1 MLALQRTKCRC
12 PLRIFSDLPL
22 ILLLGTSD
30 SLVLLLL
37 SLDEGKNQVFSSNW
51 IDGLFV
57 NAFIV
62 GCFDERLY
70 ESLRRELGVLEGS
83 FVVLGLVVANIDGK
97 FELNRDGVLD
107 GLLRVASISDKF
119 ENVGTTNKRS
129 HSFNSCEIEIIAST
143 AASRNSSSPVRV
155 NPWTF
160 TSINV
165 LRPLSSSQVAGVVL
179 IGSTYVNI
187 SFVLLSY
194 CSKVFSRVNEN
205 K

>member
-97 FELNRDGVLD
+97 FELNRDGVIFVYVFLFEKVDVDDGSFVVCCMIVVDIDGILESERYWSLEGCLD
-107 GLLRVASISDKF
+107 I
-119 ENVGTTNKRS
+119 
-129 HSFNSCEIEIIAST
+129 
-143 AASRNSSSPVRV
+143 SSS
-155 NPWTF
+155 
-160 TSINV
+160 
-165 LRPLSSSQVAGVVL
+165 LE
-179 IGSTYVNI
+179 
-187 SFVLLSY
+187 
-194 CSKVFSRVNEN
+194 KVY
-205 K
+205 

>member
-12 PLRIFSDLPL
+12 PLRIFFDLPL

-70 ESLRRELGVLEGS
+70 ESLRRELGVLEGAAREEGA
-83 FVVLGLVVANIDGK
+83 VEGDGG
-97 FELNRDGVLD
+97 ERRATDNHARRG
-107 GLLRVASISDKF
+107 
-119 ENVGTTNKRS
+119 
-129 HSFNSCEIEIIAST
+129 H
-143 AASRNSSSPVRV
+143 
-155 NPWTF
+155 
-160 TSINV
+160 
-165 LRPLSSSQVAGVVL
+165 
-179 IGSTYVNI
+179 
-187 SFVLLSY
+187 
-194 CSKVFSRVNEN
+194 
-205 K
+205 